1 MSILSP
7 SPHKWSKCLAST
19 AVDHLFVICAL
30 PKNPKFAAL
39 KEFATSSIMQRNS
52 GVIRKF
58 VEMQIPELHH
68 RESYSMVSW
77 VGPRKLY
84 F

>member
-30 PKNPKFAAL
+30 PNNPKFAAL
-39 KEFATSSIMQRNS
+39 KEFATSSIMQPNS
-52 GVIRKF
+52 GVHQK
-58 VEMQIPELHH
+58 VCGKAN
-68 RESYSMVSW
+68 S
-77 VGPRKLY
+77 
-84 F
+84 